1 MSTTTA
7 PALPAPALP
16 VAAMPVVAMPVAAP
30 PAAVDALH
38 CGDLTLAVAL
48 GVARPAPRA
57 VRVPS
62 VAVRRVAGQSPL
74 EARGWASADAAA
86 E

>member
-7 PALPAPALP
+7 PALPVTAPA
-16 VAAMPVVAMPVAAP
+16 AP
-30 PAAVDALH
+30 TASVGALH
-38 CGDLTLAVAL
+38 CGDRTLAIAL

-57 VRVPS
+57 VHVPS

-74 EARGWASADAAA
+74 EARGWASAEAA

>member
-7 PALPAPALP
+7 PALPVTALP
-16 VAAMPVVAMPVAAP
+16 APVG
-30 PAAVDALH
+30 ALH
-38 CGDLTLAVAL
+38 CGDRTLAIAL

-74 EARGWASADAAA
+74 EARGWASAEAAA